1 MQKNFDYKKAKQELE
16 EITNWFESNNQDIE
30 ESLENYK
37 KANEL
42 IKQMQEYLKNQ
53 EAKLKTI
60 NK

>member
-42 IKQMQEYLKNQ
+42 IKHMQEYLKNQ